1 MENSDMTREVFQYK
15 TQGVCSQLIQIA
27 VNNDIIE
34 DVQFMGGCHGN
45 LQGIGSLVKG
55 MKIEEVI
62 SKLQGIKCGGK
73 STSCPD
79 QLSQALIAYKNHK
92 MQQV

>member
-1 MENSDMTREVFQYK
+1 MAIEVFQYK
-15 TQGVCSQLIQIA
+15 TQGVCSQLIQVA
-27 VNNDIIE
+27 VNENIIE
-34 DVQFMGGCHGN
+34 EVQFMGGCHGN

-55 MKIEEVI
+55 MKIEDVI
-62 SKLQGIKCGGK
+62 TKLQGIKCGGK

-79 QLSQALIAYKNHK
+79 QLTQALIAYKNHK

>member
-1 MENSDMTREVFQYK
+1 MAIEVFQYRP
-15 TQGVCSQLIQIA
+15 QGVCSQLIQIA
-27 VNNDIIE
+27 VSDDIIE

-55 MKIEEVI
+55 MNIEDVI
-62 SKLQGIKCGGK
+62 TKLQGIKCGGK

-79 QLSQALIAYKNHK
+79 QLTQALIAYKNHK

>member
-1 MENSDMTREVFQYK
+1 MTREVFQYK

>member
-1 MENSDMTREVFQYK
+1 MVREVFQYK
-15 TQGVCSQLIQIA
+15 TQGVCSQLIQVA
-27 VNNDIIE
+27 VNDDIIE
-34 DVQFMGGCHGN
+34 EVQFMGGCHGN

-55 MKIEEVI
+55 MKIEDVI
-62 SKLQGIKCGGK
+62 TKLQGIKCGGK

-79 QLSQALIAYKNHK
+79 QLTQALVAYKNHK